1 MTVMKV
7 YQSHEIKN
15 IALLGSK
22 GSGKTTLAE
31 AMLFECGVI
40 KRRGTVDAQNTV
52 SDYFPVERE
61 YGYSVFSTVFYA
73 EFLGKKLNVIDCP
86 GSDDFV
92 GSAITALNVT
102 DTGVIVIDSQYGV
115 EVGTQNIFRYTETLH
130 KPVIFAMNQLD
141 GEKAD
146 YDNTIEQLRES
157 FGNKIVQIQ
166 YPISCGASFN
176 AMIDVLKMKMYKWKP
191 EGGTPEVL
199 EIPAEE
205 KEKAADL
212 HQKLIEAAAENDEG
226 LMEKFFDQGILTE
239 DEMRE
244 GIRKGLITRSMF
256 PVFCVSALR
265 DMGVRRMMEFLGNVV
280 PFVSEMPKPV
290 TTDGIEVAP
299 DAKGPTSLY
308 FFKTTVEPHIGEVS
322 YFKVMSGTI
331 KEGDDLQNINR
342 GTKERIAQMFCV
354 CGQIRTKIEEL
365 VAGDIGAT
373 VKLKDVRT
381 GNTLDD
387 KNCEYVFDFVKYPD
401 PKFQRAIKPVN
412 EADAEKL
419 SEILTRMHEE
429 DPTWIIEQSKELKQT
444 IVSGQGE
451 FHLRTLKWRIE
462 NNDKIA
468 VEYKEPK
475 IPYRETITKAARAD
489 YRHKKQSGGAGQFGE
504 VHLIIEPYYE
514 GMPAPE
520 SYRFNNQEYK
530 MNVRD
535 TQVIDLEWGGKLVFV
550 NCIVGGA
557 IDARFLPAILKGLM
571 DRMEQGPLT
580 GSYARDVRVCVYDGK
595 MHPVDSNEISF
606 RLAGRNAFSEAFKNA
621 GPKIL
626 EPIYDVEVLVPSDKM
641 GDVMSDLQ
649 GRRAIIMGMSSEKG
663 FEKISAKV
671 PLKEMAS
678 YSTSL
683 SSITGGRSSFT
694 MKYSSYELV
703 PSDIQEKLLKAY
715 EASQGTE

>member
-1 MTVMKV
+1 MKV
-7 YQSHEIKN
+7 YDSHEIKN

-31 AMLFECGVI
+31 AMLYECGVI
-40 KRRGTVDAQNTV
+40 KRRGTIDAKNTV
-52 SDYFPVERE
+52 SDYFPVEKE

-86 GSDDFV
+86 GADDFV

-115 EVGTQNIFRYTETLH
+115 EVGTQNIFRTVENLN
-130 KPVIFAMNQLD
+130 KPVLFAMNQLD

-146 YDNTIEQLRES
+146 YDNVIEQMREA
-157 FGNKIVQIQ
+157 FGPRIVQIQ
-166 YPISCGASFN
+166 YPLSCGPSFN
-176 AMIDVLKMKMYKWKP
+176 AMIDVLLMKMYSWSP
-191 EGGTPEVL
+191 EGGTPTISP
-199 EIPAEE
+199 IPESE
-205 KEKAADL
+205 MEKALEL
-212 HQKLIEAAAENDEG
+212 HHKLVEAAAENDET
-226 LMEKFFDQGILTE
+226 LMEKFFDQGTLSE

-244 GIRKGLITRSMF
+244 GIRKGLVTRSIY

-280 PFVSEMPKPV
+280 PFVSDMPKPV
-290 TTDGIEVAP
+290 TVTGEEVAP
-299 DAKGPTSLY
+299 DTNGPTSVY
-308 FFKTTVEPHIGEVS
+308 CFKTTVEPPIGEVS
-322 YFKVMSGTI
+322 YFKVMSG
-331 KEGDDLQNINR
+331 KVRAGDDLTNMNR
-342 GTKERIAQMFCV
+342 GNRERFAQLFCV
-354 CGQIRTKIEEL
+354 CGQLRTPVEEL
-365 VAGDIGAT
+365 VAGDIGVS
-373 VKLKDVRT
+373 VKLKEVRT
-381 GNTLDD
+381 GNTLNE
-387 KNCEYVFDFVKYPD
+387 KGCEFMFDFIKYPE
-401 PKFQRAIKPVN
+401 PKYQRAVRPLN

-429 DPTWIIEQSKELKQT
+429 DPTWLVEQSKELKQT

-451 FHLRTLKWRIE
+451 FHLRTLKWRVE
-462 NNDKIA
+462 NNDKLPI
-468 VEYKEPK
+468 EFIEPR

-504 VHLIIEPYYE
+504 VHLIVEPYYE
-514 GMPAPE
+514 GMPAPD
-520 SYRFNNQEYK
+520 SYRFGGQEFK

-535 TQVIDLEWGGKLVFV
+535 TQTIDLEWGGKLVV
-550 NCIVGGA
+550 CNCIVGGA
-557 IDARFLPAILKGLM
+557 IDARFIPAIVKGLM

-580 GSYARDVRVCVYDGK
+580 GSYARDVRVCIYDGK

-626 EPIYDVEVLVPSDKM
+626 EPVYDVEVLTPGDKM

-649 GRRAIIMGMSSEKG
+649 GRRAIIMGMASEKG
-663 FEKISAKV
+663 FEKINAKV
-671 PLKEMAS
+671 PLKEMSS
-678 YSTSL
+678 YSTAL
-683 SSITGGRSSFT
+683 SSITGGRSSFS

-703 PSDIQEKLLKAY
+703 PGDVQEKLLKEY
-715 EASQGTE
+715 EAQQTEE

>member
-1 MTVMKV
+1 MKV

-226 LMEKFFDQGILTE
+226 LMEKFFDQGILSE

-365 VAGDIGAT
+365 IAGDIGAT